1 MSLAHFRT
9 AESYSK
15 EALYGAANSLRKN
28 PRSLKAGTWECQRL
42 AALDAEISRRNV
54 KTKNHATK

>member
-1 MSLAHFRT
+1 MSRAHFQT

-15 EALYGAANSLRKN
+15 EALHGAANSLRKN
-28 PRSLKAGTWECQRL
+28 PRSLKAGSWENQRL

-54 KTKNHATK
+54 ANRKETTK